1 MNTLNKKK
9 VCIIVSQVDRAI
21 AFEWTV
27 DGLKDQFDFSFIL
40 IGKQDS
46 FLANWLHERN
56 IDILDLPYRGKKDTL
71 KTVRQMV
78 GFMRKKKFDVVH
90 THLVEAS
97 IFGLFAARVAG
108 VKKRIHTRHHSDYN
122 YKYNNKGIKYDRW
135 CNRLSTDIIAITE
148 QVKQIL
154 VQREKVSPKKISLIH
169 HGIDTDYFEERNESN
184 LKSISN
190 KYNPTGRKPVIGIV
204 ARQTHWK
211 GIQYTIPAFAEV
223 LKAYPNALL
232 ILANASGDYEVEIDR
247 MMKEQLPV
255 GSYVKIK
262 YEYDTSSLYKLFD
275 VYVHLPIDE
284 VVEAFGQVYIEALSA
299 GAPSVF
305 TLSGIALDFI
315 KNEENALVVPHCN
328 SAETAKAIQRILAD
342 EFLRKKLSEN
352 GRAIVRE
359 KFSLPCFLENLK
371 TLYDK

>member
-1 MNTLNKKK
+1 MATNKKK
-9 VCIIVSQVDRAI
+9 VCIIVSQIDRAI

-27 DGLKDQFDFSFIL
+27 DGLKEDFEFSFFL
-40 IGKQDS
+40 IGRKGS
-46 FLANWLHERN
+46 FLANWLRGKN
-56 IDILDLPYRGKKDTL
+56 IAVFELEYRGKRDAL
-71 KTVRQMV
+71 KAVRKMV

-97 IFGLFAARVAG
+97 LFGLFTARLAG

-122 YKYNNKGIKYDRW
+122 YKYNTKGIKYDRW